1 MLFGVIQTGRPALM
15 PHSHWFILYVRRRTS
30 DMHNMRKCLPIFKS
44 AHQLFIHIYCYPSF
58 EKSVLVN
65 MCMPYCWLQLYAIV
79 PFRSS
84 QKFKIFE
91 TFGRTIRCRRKGLPL
106 GIQATELPIY
116 GLSDVRP
123 SYVVRSVNAA

>member
-65 MCMPYCWLQLYAIV
+65 MCIPIV
-79 PFRSS
+79 GFSCTLLFPSD
-84 QKFKIFE
+84 
-91 TFGRTIRCRRKGLPL
+91 LPKSL
-106 GIQATELPIY
+106 KYLKLLVGP
-116 GLSDVRP
+116 SDVVGRGFHWAFRRRNCP
-123 SYVVRSVNAA
+123 YMAFLTSDIGRRTQCE